1 MSALLFSS
9 SVLIFLMGL
18 ISEQVTTLMYISKG
32 GHRESDTTTP
42 EEVTSYTS
50 GLNPQ
55 ENG

>member
-1 MSALLFSS
+1 
-9 SVLIFLMGL
+9 
-18 ISEQVTTLMYISKG
+18 VTTLMYISKG